1 MREELLKNNTIRK
14 SHKNNLNLIF
24 NFFKKQSNKALS
36 KNDLKKEVFRV
47 REINNERFG
56 EKTLDKIDWRLKKLN
71 LENLNKKNIKKKEV
85 IIRDFNLKEFGI
97 KFFRK
102 LNERLNKLELKH
114 KKNKEF
120 EINMLR
126 LRDLVFLNK
135 LNKLK
140 KKFAY
145 TKVFKK
151 SFKLI
156 RDSLFLIKYF
166 YYLLNMGL
174 VFKNFR
180 LCNYYKFLINSKSK
194 RLLTSKNNIIVRILK
209 KKLYYYLVLIV
220 NGKVITVVSIG
231 VLLKFFSIKDKFK
244 KKHPKSFNLLIT
256 VINNIYSKFHSI
268 SKNKI
273 LVIDFADKNT
283 FFFIKEL
290 KKIVF
295 KSKLFIL
302 SMGLSYGEY
311 KSKKYKSI
319 KKRQTKDNVE
329 LYLKDLKS
337 LNKKNI
343 LKKFRRQLKKKGN

>member
-1 MREELLKNNTIRK
+1 
-14 SHKNNLNLIF
+14 
-24 NFFKKQSNKALS
+24 
-36 KNDLKKEVFRV
+36 
-47 REINNERFG
+47 
-56 EKTLDKIDWRLKKLN
+56 
-71 LENLNKKNIKKKEV
+71 
-85 IIRDFNLKEFGI
+85 
-97 KFFRK
+97 
-102 LNERLNKLELKH
+102 
-114 KKNKEF
+114 
-120 EINMLR
+120 
-126 LRDLVFLNK
+126 
-135 LNKLK
+135 
-140 KKFAY
+140 
-145 TKVFKK
+145 
-151 SFKLI
+151 
-156 RDSLFLIKYF
+156 
-166 YYLLNMGL
+166 
-174 VFKNFR
+174 
-180 LCNYYKFLINSKSK
+180 
-194 RLLTSKNNIIVRILK
+194 
-209 KKLYYYLVLIV
+209 
-220 NGKVITVVSIG
+220 VVSIG